1 MLGHKL
7 NKDKFLE
14 EMQKR
19 GWILHD
25 SLHTWIRPASR
36 SQQEA
41 EQNWVDA
48 IVASID
54 CPFEASSH
62 IVTGNT
68 KVEVDDQGVHI
79 SPRTSETLKNA

>member
-1 MLGHKL
+1 MKISEHKL

-54 CPFEASSH
+54 CPFEA
-62 IVTGNT
+62 TT

>member
-1 MLGHKL
+1 MKISEHKL

-54 CPFEASSH
+54 CPFEA
-62 IVTGNT
+62 TT
-68 KVEVDDQGVHI
+68 KVEVDDQSVHI

>member
-1 MLGHKL
+1 MKHKL

-54 CPFEASSH
+54 CPLEPH
-62 IVTGNT
+62 T

>member
-1 MLGHKL
+1 MKHSL
-7 NKDKFLE
+7 NKDKFLA

-54 CPFEASSH
+54 CPFEAC
-62 IVTGNT
+62 T